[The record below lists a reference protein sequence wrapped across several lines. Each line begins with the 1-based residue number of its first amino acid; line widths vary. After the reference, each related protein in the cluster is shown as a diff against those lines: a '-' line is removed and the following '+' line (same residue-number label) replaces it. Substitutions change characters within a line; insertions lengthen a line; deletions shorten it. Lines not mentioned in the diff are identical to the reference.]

1 MINFEGHAVDT
12 LNADGTVWDG
22 VSEAWFI
29 PKQIAEA
36 IGASNPR
43 VYANQIINPKVR
55 GSKNKE
61 IDKTEKLD
69 KFQGFKG
76 VCKMH
81 TPGGT
86 QEITIINENGL
97 YMFLMASN
105 LPQAISFQRQVSET
119 IKQIRKNK
127 TSVTKVVPQ
136 NYKEAVAALLG
147 QLEENEKLQGEIE
160 EQKPKVELFHKMI
173 SAENNQ
179 TFNEVAK
186 SLKWGRNKLL
196 ELLRNKEILMW
207 NNLPYQRYLD
217 SKYFFVHEVYKN
229 GMNFTQTLVTAKG
242 LEFVGKIVKKYEDE
256 RLALVSVD

>member
-1 MINFEGHAVDT
+1 MHLINFEGCVVDT
-12 LNADGTVWDG
+12 LNKDGTAWDG
-22 VSEAWFI
+22 DSEAWFI

-36 IGASNPR
+36 IGASNPS
-43 VYANQIINPKVR
+43 VYARKILLRNPEKFEGFRSRTNLVLEGIGEREIN
-55 GSKNKE
+55 
-61 IDKTEKLD
+61 
-69 KFQGFKG
+69 
-76 VCKMH
+76 
-81 TPGGT
+81 
-86 QEITIINENGL
+86 IINENGL

-105 LPQAISFQRQVSET
+105 LPQATSFQRQVSET

-127 TSVTKVVPQ
+127 TSIAKAIPQ

-147 QLEENEKLQGEIE
+147 QLEENEKLQEEIV

-186 SLKWGRNKLL
+186 SLNWGRNKLL
-196 ELLRNKEILMW
+196 ELLRDKEILMW

-229 GMNFTQTLVTAKG
+229 KRNFPQTLVTAKG
-242 LEFVGKIVKKYEDE
+242 LEFVGKIVKKHEDE
-256 RLALVSVD
+256 KSLLVSVD